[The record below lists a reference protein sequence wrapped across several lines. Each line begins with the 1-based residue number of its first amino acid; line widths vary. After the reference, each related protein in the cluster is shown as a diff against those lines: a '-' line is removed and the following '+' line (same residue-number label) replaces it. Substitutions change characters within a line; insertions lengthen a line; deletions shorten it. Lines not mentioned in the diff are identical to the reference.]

1 MKTLM
6 VTVVYSKYTS
16 LMAEKNTPL
25 NKTVVE
31 NANELLIK
39 SLKDKQL
46 VLGFFFLSTV
56 NPQTL

>member
-1 MKTLM
+1 M